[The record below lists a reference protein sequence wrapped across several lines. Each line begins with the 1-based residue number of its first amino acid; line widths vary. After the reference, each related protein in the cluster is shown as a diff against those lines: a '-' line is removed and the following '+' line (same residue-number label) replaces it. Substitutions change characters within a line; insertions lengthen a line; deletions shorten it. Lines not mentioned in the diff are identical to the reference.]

1 MMYLAPVIAVVA
13 AIVGYVTYLLLFAK
27 RSSVEMGA
35 LRTMG
40 LSKNQLLR
48 LLSFEHL
55 AIAAVGIGVGTWTGF
70 QMSRLAV
77 SPLAITEAGNPVTPP
92 FILVTN
98 WFVMAPTFV
107 ALVTVFGA

>member
-1 MMYLAPVIAVVA
+1 MDGSTVGVAVGKGVA
-13 AIVGYVTYLLLFAK
+13 VGVLVGAGVIVGV
-27 RSSVEMGA
+27 
-35 LRTMG
+35 
-40 LSKNQLLR
+40 
-48 LLSFEHL
+48 
-55 AIAAVGIGVGTWTGF
+55 AVGIGVGTWTGF

-107 ALVTVFGA
+107 ALVTVFGAAVYLLHRGIGELDLRVVSRFGE